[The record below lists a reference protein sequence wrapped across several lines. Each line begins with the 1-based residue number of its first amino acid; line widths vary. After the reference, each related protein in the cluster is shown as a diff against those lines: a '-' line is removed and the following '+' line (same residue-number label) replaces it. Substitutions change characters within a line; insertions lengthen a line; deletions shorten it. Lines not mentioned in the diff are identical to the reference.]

1 MIQFLFDLNLD
12 LIRTRLFL
20 DALKF
25 IFSASLFNIEYIVIW
40 CFDNVMLKTSR
51 WHKMRQILSFHSSLS
66 TSDDEQ
72 FNVSSS
78 AFDEKSQL
86 FNIESIVVWC
96 FDNIMLKTSRWR
108 KMRQILLFQSF
119 LSIIDDEWF
128 NASLSASDEKS

>member
-1 MIQFLFDLNLD
+1 
-12 LIRTRLFL
+12 
-20 DALKF
+20 
-25 IFSASLFNIEYIVIW
+25 
-40 CFDNVMLKTSR
+40 
-51 WHKMRQILSFHSSLS
+51 MRQILSFHSSLS

-96 FDNIMLKTSRWR
+96 FDNIMLKISRWR